1 MRRGKEYDALMPR
14 SSRMMMMGTMLAV
27 AAIAGGYQLLS
38 SRGSDAKT
46 LVGRIWIER
55 LPRSDTD
62 QFELVALLADEPIG
76 IFRRQSR
83 YEGSYALF
91 RYELRGDSK
100 AQLLF
105 PQDKS
110 KHEVAFDARP
120 CDVTGFDYCLDMIG
134 SPRGAAKYYSRKE
147 WEIDAS
153 DQPALESAL
162 RALGEE
168 LLASQEAP

>member
-1 MRRGKEYDALMPR
+1 
-14 SSRMMMMGTMLAV
+14 MGTMIAV

-38 SRGSDAKT
+38 SRGSDEKT
-46 LVGRIWIER
+46 LVGRVWIDR

-62 QFELVALLADEPIG
+62 QIEFVALLADDPVG
-76 IFRRQSR
+76 VFQRQSR

-91 RYELRGDSK
+91 RYELRGNSK
-100 AQLLF
+100 VQLLF

-120 CDVTGFDYCLDMIG
+120 CDVNDFDYCLDLTG

-147 WEIDAS
+147 WELDAS

-168 LLASQEAP
+168 LLASQKAP

>member
-1 MRRGKEYDALMPR
+1 MPR
-14 SSRMMMMGTMLAV
+14 SSRMMMGTLIAV

-38 SRGSDAKT
+38 SRGSDEKT
-46 LVGRIWIER
+46 LVGRVWIDR

-62 QFELVALLADEPIG
+62 QIELVALLADDPVG
-76 IFRRQSR
+76 VFQRQSR

-100 AQLLF
+100 VQLLF

-120 CDVTGFDYCLDMIG
+120 CDVNDFDYCLDLTG
-134 SPRGAAKYYSRKE
+134 APRGAAKYYSRKE
-147 WEIDAS
+147 WELDAS
-153 DQPALESAL
+153 DQPELESAL

-168 LLASQEAP
+168 LLSASRARE

>member
-1 MRRGKEYDALMPR
+1 
-14 SSRMMMMGTMLAV
+14 MGTLIAV
-27 AAIAGGYQLLS
+27 AATVGGYQLLS

-62 QFELVALLADEPIG
+62 QIELVALLADDPVG
-76 IFRRQSR
+76 VFQRQSR
-83 YEGSYALF
+83 YEGSHALF

-120 CDVTGFDYCLDMIG
+120 CDVNGFDYCLDLSG
-134 SPRGAAKYYSRKE
+134 SPRGATKYYSRKE
-147 WEIDAS
+147 WELDAS
-153 DQPALESAL
+153 DRPELESAL

-168 LLASQEAP
+168 LLSASRARE

>member
-1 MRRGKEYDALMPR
+1 MHRASK
-14 SSRMMMMGTMLAV
+14 MMMGTAIALA
-27 AAIAGGYQLLS
+27 ALAGGYQLLS

-46 LVGRIWIER
+46 LVGRVWLER
-55 LPRSDTD
+55 IPRNDTD
-62 QFELVALLADEPIG
+62 QVQLVALLADEPLG
-76 IFRRQSR
+76 VFQRQSR

-91 RYELRGDSK
+91 RYELRGDRK

-120 CDVTGFDYCLDMIG
+120 CDVEGFDYCLDLSG
-134 SPRGAAKYYSRKE
+134 APRGAAKYYSRKG

-153 DQPALESAL
+153 DAPALESAL

-168 LLASQEAP
+168 LLVSPPEP